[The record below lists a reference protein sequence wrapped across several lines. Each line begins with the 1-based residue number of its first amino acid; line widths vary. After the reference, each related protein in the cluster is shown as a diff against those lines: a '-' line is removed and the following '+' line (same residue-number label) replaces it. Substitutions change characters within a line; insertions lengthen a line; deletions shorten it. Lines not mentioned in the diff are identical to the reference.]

1 LFNNLKYLIHFANL
15 KIRVKT
21 AVFLRGNN
29 PIFCNRFVNRG
40 EGDGGSFDIGGST
53 KALPHWDSCRE
64 GCLETADNG
73 NSIGKDFADK
83 NVPYLLTNSKSYCK
97 RWDKAQATV
106 EYAIVLIILVIACIG
121 VIALFS
127 GALGAMFNKLAST
140 RAGLLGVG
148 P

>member
-21 AVFLRGNN
+21 AVFIRGN
-29 PIFCNRFVNRG
+29 
-40 EGDGGSFDIGGST
+40 
-53 KALPHWDSCRE
+53 
-64 GCLETADNG
+64 
-73 NSIGKDFADK
+73 
-83 NVPYLLTNSKSYCK
+83 
-97 RWDKAQATV
+97 KAQAAV
-106 EYAIVLIILVIACIG
+106 EYAIVLIILVITCIG

-127 GALGAMFNKLAST
+127 GALGAMFNKLANT